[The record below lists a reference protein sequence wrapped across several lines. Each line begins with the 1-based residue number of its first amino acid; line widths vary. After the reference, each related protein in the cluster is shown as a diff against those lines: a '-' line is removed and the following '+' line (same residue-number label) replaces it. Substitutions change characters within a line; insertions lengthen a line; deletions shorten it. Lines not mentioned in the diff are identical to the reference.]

1 MPADILGGL
10 FTNNRVKIIT
20 NAEEAILWGLEKL
33 SDEDGMAIIGSHCL
47 GPAVSK
53 VFKISFDKY

>member
-1 MPADILGGL
+1 ML
-10 FTNNRVKIIT
+10 
-20 NAEEAILWGLEKL
+20 LWGPGKETP
-33 SDEDGMAIIGSHCL
+33 SGDIENISFGDGMAIIGSHCL